1 LEALVNSITF
11 QPTQPSEATG
21 KNVCFQNNVV
31 KGLIQVCPFLY
42 WSLYP
47 VLYLEFLDL
56 LLQLSSQRLL
66 IFNLAEEL
74 GGLKLLPKKH
84 K

>member
-1 LEALVNSITF
+1 M
-11 QPTQPSEATG
+11 
-21 KNVCFQNNVV
+21 
-31 KGLIQVCPFLY
+31 IQVCAFLY

-66 IFNLAEEL
+66 ILYLAEEL
-74 GGLKLLPKKH
+74 GGLKLLPNKH
-84 K
+84 KHVCFG

>member
-1 LEALVNSITF
+1 MC
-11 QPTQPSEATG
+11 ATRR
-21 KNVCFQNNVV
+21 NVSV
-31 KGLIQVCPFLY
+31 IFLY
-42 WSLYP
+42 WSLDP

-66 IFNLAEEL
+66 ILNLAEEL

-84 K
+84 KQVKCRVGFGSIV